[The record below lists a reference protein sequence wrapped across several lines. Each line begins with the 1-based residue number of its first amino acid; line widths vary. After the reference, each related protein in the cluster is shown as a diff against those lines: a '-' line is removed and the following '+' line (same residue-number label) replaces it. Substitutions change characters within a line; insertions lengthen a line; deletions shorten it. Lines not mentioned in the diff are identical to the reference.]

1 MAVVALTG
9 QPLWA
14 DVITF
19 RVVDAVT
26 RQPIEGA
33 TYEVELRWD
42 YGGAVSIGRQSGYET
57 DSLGLGEMPF
67 GTDCEHVTLKV
78 ECPGY
83 YGAKRV
89 FAITDGKDTLALGD
103 IALRPSEVL
112 LSEAVVKAKARRFTM
127 HGDTVV
133 FHPEAFQ
140 LEEGARLEDL
150 LQKLPGVVLKDGE
163 LTWNGKPV
171 RILVQGQESLSA
183 DLLRQLP
190 AEALD
195 KIKGYNKQSEAARK
209 AERDDGEEDL
219 VLDLQVKE
227 GWLDKWY
234 AGLEAQGLLPA
245 HALAKLDALRLATKT
260 QAMVFADWNN
270 IGRRFGRNVTS
281 SSESNYGLGTQTY
294 GAGGWYNS
302 WMMPRAKG
310 EDKSTFTINA
320 HLDHFDRSQWSETA
334 IESFLSGEAFS
345 RERRHRNDYSHAF
358 LPNVSGQFV
367 LRPDS
372 AKTFTLDYSFSLSK
386 TRTANDATLTRYDEA
401 DAAVSQQQ
409 SRETSQQQGGSGQVS
424 ALYQHFFADKS
435 HLDFTANVFYDN
447 YTREGSTAR
456 HIDYLSEGSS
466 ADYLQTLS
474 RPSHQ
479 LRLTFRTSYDR
490 WFGKNVLAGV
500 TYQYRN
506 HNGHSQ
512 QEMLANGVLDN
523 ANSYRRRDANQNHS
537 LSLNATMNF
546 QPFQLLPSLRVERNI
561 ERMDYRRGSLD
572 TTATRTAWL
581 LAPSVKTV
589 YKIDKQNKLELN
601 ASYSMSQPD
610 ILKTVGY
617 LNTSDPLNTSAGNPA
632 LRNSSSLNAS
642 LGYTA
647 NVVRRQRVATAGV
660 SFSRE
665 YSPVQDLVAYNPLTA
680 AYHTTFANVRGGSKL
695 ELRGSFDQ
703 GFGDHLRLRFQ
714 HLRASFAKRYAYL
727 TDTGEGFRL
736 NSQRRHGFGGGTV
749 LSYERE
755 TWELA
760 LKGNLEYTGQRN
772 SLADNYDLYDY
783 SFGLFALW
791 KLGHFELMTDFTDEA
806 HRGYTGSGYNRN
818 RLQWNASVTWKCLK
832 GRGRV
837 AFEAQDILNQGSP
850 HYAEVSANSR
860 EEYRWEFFHRYVAL
874 SFSYRFEPKGH

>member
-26 RQPIEGA
+26 HQPIEGA
-33 TYEVELRWD
+33 SYEAELRWE
-42 YGGAVSIGRQSGYET
+42 YGISRYYGNKT
-57 DSLGLGEMPF
+57 DSLGRGKMPLS
-67 GTDCEHVTLKV
+67 TDCNHVTLKV

-89 FAITDGKDTLALGD
+89 FAISDGTDTLALGD

-112 LSEAVVKAKARRFTM
+112 LGEAVVKAKARRFTM

-183 DLLRQLP
+183 ELLQQLP
-190 AEALD
+190 AEALVA
-195 KIKGYNKQSEAARK
+195 IKGYNKQSEAARK
-209 AERDDGEEDL
+209 AGRDDGEEDL

-234 AGLEAQGLLPA
+234 AGLEAQGILPA

-270 IGRRFGRNVTS
+270 IGRRFGRNVQS
-281 SSESNYGLGTQTY
+281 SSTSNYGLGTQTY

-334 IESFLSGEAFS
+334 IESFLPGEAIS
-345 RERRHRNDYSHAF
+345 RSHERHNNYSHAF
-358 LPNVSGQFV
+358 QPNVSGQFV

-372 AKTFTLDYSFSLSK
+372 ANTFTLDYSFALSK

-409 SRETSQQQGGSGQVS
+409 SRETSQQQGGSGQLN

-490 WFGKNVLAGV
+490 WLGKNVRAGA

-506 HNGHSQ
+506 HNSHSQ

-523 ANSYRRRDANQNHS
+523 GNSYRRRDANQYHS

-572 TTATRTAWL
+572 TIATRRAWL
-581 LAPSVKTV
+581 FSPSLKTV

-601 ASYSMSQPD
+601 ASYWMSQPD
-610 ILKTVGY
+610 LLDATGY
-617 LNTSDPLNTSAGNPA
+617 LDTSDPLNTHAGNPA
-632 LRNSSSLNAS
+632 LRNSSTLNAS

-647 NVVRRQRVATAGV
+647 NVVRHQRVVTAKL
-660 SFSRE
+660 SFSRS
-665 YSPVQDLVAYNPLTA
+665 YRPVQQLTSYNPHTA
-680 AYHTTFANVRGGSKL
+680 AYHTTFANVRGGSSW
-695 ELRGSFDQ
+695 ELSSGFDQ
-703 GFGDHLRLRFQ
+703 VLGEYLRLRLQ
-714 HLRASFAKRYAYL
+714 NVRVGTGTNYAYL
-727 TDTGEGFRL
+727 IDTGEGFEL
-736 NSQRRHGFGGGTV
+736 NRERNYKVRINPV
-749 LSYERE
+749 LSYERD
-755 TWELA
+755 TWEVTFKSNLSYTA
-760 LKGNLEYTGQRN
+760 LRN
-772 SLADNYDLYDY
+772 GSTDNYDLCDY
-783 SFGLFALW
+783 SFGLYAL
-791 KLGHFELMTDFTDEA
+791 
-806 HRGYTGSGYNRN
+806 
-818 RLQWNASVTWKCLK
+818 
-832 GRGRV
+832 
-837 AFEAQDILNQGSP
+837 
-850 HYAEVSANSR
+850 
-860 EEYRWEFFHRYVAL
+860 
-874 SFSYRFEPKGH
+874 